1 MPEKCVLSHGS
12 GVLDPRDS
20 SLLEPSCGKSVHS
33 HTVSAL
39 GGWGGGIPLGGG
51 GSANREP
58 GSYIHKLAPLAH
70 TNVKSFNG

>member
-1 MPEKCVLSHGS
+1 MWKKCAQSHSFGF
-12 GVLDPRDS
+12 GRV
-20 SLLEPSCGKSVHS
+20 
-33 HTVSAL
+33 
-39 GGWGGGIPLGGG
+39 GGGGYHWGGG